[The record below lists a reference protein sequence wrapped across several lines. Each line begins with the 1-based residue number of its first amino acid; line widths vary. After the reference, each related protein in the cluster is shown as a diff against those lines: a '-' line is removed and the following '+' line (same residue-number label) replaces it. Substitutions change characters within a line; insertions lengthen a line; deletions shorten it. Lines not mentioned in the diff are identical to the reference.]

1 MHVLA
6 NGAVRDHR
14 STIIN
19 QINIRIMKQRIKEFC
34 DKYMWFILPASS
46 ALAIMLGVVL
56 EKHFPLSEIL

>member
-6 NGAVRDHR
+6 NGAGRNLR
-14 STIIN
+14 STITN
-19 QINIRIMKQRIKEFC
+19 QYFRIMKQRIKEFC
-34 DKYMWFILPASS
+34 DEYMWLILPACS

>member
-34 DKYMWFILPASS
+34 DEYMWLILPACSV
-46 ALAIMLGVVL
+46 LAIMLGVVL
-56 EKHFPLSEIL
+56 ENHFPLSEIL